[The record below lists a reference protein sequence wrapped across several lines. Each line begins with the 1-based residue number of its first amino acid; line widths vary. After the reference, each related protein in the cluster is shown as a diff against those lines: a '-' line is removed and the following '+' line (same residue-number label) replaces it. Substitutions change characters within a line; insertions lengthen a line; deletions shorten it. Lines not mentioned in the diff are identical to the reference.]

1 MMGDII
7 KHRQHHQANTAQHG
21 ENEWPM
27 SAVFVDISL
36 VLDVLVKREIQ
47 EKHRGYASSDK
58 QWLQFLSCN
67 IRNES
72 VYFFLFFF

>member
-1 MMGDII
+1 
-7 KHRQHHQANTAQHG
+7 
-21 ENEWPM
+21 M

-72 VYFFLFFF
+72 VYFFFIFFLALVLVTSAWQTHGIF